1 MPPKKLYS
9 VIPFKCVSFY
19 STDYLGHRQKFPMK
33 TIQKKFY
40 LILKNPQ
47 AVSIS
52 IHLTP
57 GRCLDSYAK
66 MS

>member
-47 AVSIS
+47 AKLFKLYI
-52 IHLTP
+52 
-57 GRCLDSYAK
+57 
-66 MS
+66 